1 MVALSEHVPAD
12 TKETRPVDEP
22 TVQTEAVADAYDLAP
37 EPADA
42 VAVTVGGDD
51 VIEYVAEYDEA
62 SIERVRDVRGTYSDE
77 ALELAPDES
86 AFRALTLKK

>member
-1 MVALSEHVPAD
+1 MFCAFDSELDDNVNAGAAKVTAKLIGGEFAAKCAPSCAMVALSEHIPTD

-22 TVQTEAVADAYDLAP
+22 TAQTEDVADAYVLDP

-51 VIEYVAEYDEA
+51 AIE
-62 SIERVRDVRGTYSDE
+62 
-77 ALELAPDES
+77 
-86 AFRALTLKK
+86 